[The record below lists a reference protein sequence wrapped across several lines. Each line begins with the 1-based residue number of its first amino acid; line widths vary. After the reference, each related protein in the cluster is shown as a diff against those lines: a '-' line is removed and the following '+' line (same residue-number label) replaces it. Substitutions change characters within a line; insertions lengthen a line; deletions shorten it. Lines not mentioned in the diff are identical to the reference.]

1 VDARHGALENL
12 VSPHVHSAFWK
23 DRRVLVTG
31 HSGFKGS
38 WLTLWL
44 REVGARTT
52 GYSLAV
58 PPSRPD
64 LFGLAELAQ
73 DCELD
78 ARGDIGDGAALRA
91 AFAKAKPEIVFHLA
105 AQPLVRASYRDPA
118 ETWRVNV
125 QGTLAVLEACR
136 DCDSV
141 KTIVVITTDK
151 VYENPESGHPFR
163 EDDPLGGYDPYSASK
178 AACEILCA
186 SWRRSFLATSAD
198 SGRQDGRIV
207 GLATA
212 RAGNVI
218 GGGDFA
224 EDRLVPDLVRARISG
239 STTSLRY
246 PDAVRPWQHVL
257 EPLAGYLMLAEKLHA
272 DPAAFSTAFN
282 FGPDKSDFRPVRD
295 VADGI
300 CATLGSRWEH
310 QQSPQPHEAGLLR
323 LDSTR
328 AETLLGWKPRLPFA
342 ETLRWTADW
351 YARWHGGASEKNAR
365 ALTLEQ
371 IRAYQ
376 SLLKP

>member
-1 VDARHGALENL
+1 MN
-12 VSPHVHSAFWK
+12 PAFWK
-23 DRRVLVTG
+23 NRRVLVTG
-31 HSGFKGS
+31 HTGFKGS

-44 REVGARTT
+44 REVGALTA
-52 GYSLAV
+52 GYALAV

-64 LFGLAELAQ
+64 LFALAGLAQ
-73 DCELD
+73 DCTLGAGD
-78 ARGDIGDGAALRA
+78 ARGDIGDAAALRA
-91 AFAKAKPEIVFHLA
+91 AFDAAKPEIVFHLA

-125 QGTLAVLEACR
+125 QGTLALLDACR
-136 DCDSV
+136 NCDSV

-163 EDDPLGGYDPYSASK
+163 EEDPLGGYDPYSASK

-186 SWRRSFLATSAD
+186 SWRRSFLTPAPGSTNV
-198 SGRQDGRIV
+198 V
-207 GLATA
+207 GLATV

-224 EDRLVPDLVRARISG
+224 EDRLVPDLVRARMAKDG
-239 STTSLRY
+239 AESTTPLRY

-257 EPLAGYLMLAEKLHA
+257 EPLAGYLLVAEKLHA
-272 DPAAFSTAFN
+272 DPVTYATAFN
-282 FGPDKSDFRPVRD
+282 FGPDKEDFRPVRD
-295 VADGI
+295 VADGV
-300 CATLGSRWEH
+300 CAVLGSMWEH
-310 QQSPQPHEAGLLR
+310 QPSPQPHEAGLLR

-328 AETLLGWKPRLPFA
+328 AESMLGWKPRLPFA

-351 YARWHGGASEKNAR
+351 YAGWLRGGDASAR

-371 IRAYQ
+371 IRNYARLVSEHTAPSPQ
-376 SLLKP
+376 GTSGT

>member
-1 VDARHGALENL
+1 MN
-12 VSPHVHSAFWK
+12 PAFWK
-23 DRRVLVTG
+23 NRRVLVTG
-31 HSGFKGS
+31 HTGFKGS

-44 REVGARTT
+44 REVEALTA

-58 PPSRPD
+58 PPSKPD
-64 LFGLAELAQ
+64 LFALGKLAQ
-73 DCELD
+73 DCTLD
-78 ARGDIGDGAALRA
+78 ARGDVGDRAALRA
-91 AFAKAKPEIVFHLA
+91 AFAEAKPEIVFHLA

-163 EDDPLGGYDPYSASK
+163 EDSPLGGYDPYSASK

-186 SWRRSFLATSAD
+186 SWRRSFLAASTDNGSTER
-198 SGRQDGRIV
+198 GV

-224 EDRLVPDLVRARISG
+224 EDRLVPDLVRAHIANSI
-239 STTSLRY
+239 TSLRY
-246 PDAVRPWQHVL
+246 PEAVRPWQHVL
-257 EPLAGYLMLAEKLHA
+257 EPLAGYLLLAEKLHA
-272 DPAAFSTAFN
+272 DPVTYATAFN
-282 FGPDKSDFRPVRD
+282 FGPDKNDFRPVRN

-300 CATLGSRWEH
+300 CAVLRSRWEH

-323 LDSTR
+323 LDSSR
-328 AETLLGWKPRLPFA
+328 AETLLDWKPQLPFA

-351 YARWHGGASEKNAR
+351 YAGWLQDGDAAAR
-365 ALTLEQ
+365 GLTLDQ
-371 IRAYQ
+371 IRNYARLVSKMAAPSALENQ
-376 SLLKP
+376 GTAAP